1 VLNRKFTT
9 FNSFTNH
16 SLDVGCKSKKS
27 TSEKYIIMNIPNL
40 PTDNLYKFL
49 ALTGIIILIF
59 SIAITETRLTEL
71 ESESDYYL
79 TQQGELY
86 FDIQSLNSDLD
97 RITDKEIFELKRLKN
112 EIRIRVFKLSRT
124 KELLLKKSKQTR
136 TVFRWSIFGVLSGLL
151 ISVFGFVLWYNRVQR
166 YLDYKLKLE
175 TKD

>member
-1 VLNRKFTT
+1 
-9 FNSFTNH
+9 
-16 SLDVGCKSKKS
+16 
-27 TSEKYIIMNIPNL
+27 MNIPNL

>member
-1 VLNRKFTT
+1 
-9 FNSFTNH
+9 
-16 SLDVGCKSKKS
+16 
-27 TSEKYIIMNIPNL
+27 MNIPNL

-59 SIAITETRLTEL
+59 SIAVTEIRLTEL

-79 TQQGELY
+79 TQKGELY

>member
-1 VLNRKFTT
+1 
-9 FNSFTNH
+9 
-16 SLDVGCKSKKS
+16 
-27 TSEKYIIMNIPNL
+27 MNIPNL

-59 SIAITETRLTEL
+59 SIAITEIRLTEL
-71 ESESDYYL
+71 ESESDDYL
-79 TQQGELY
+79 TQKGELY

-112 EIRIRVFKLSRT
+112 EIRIREFKLSRT